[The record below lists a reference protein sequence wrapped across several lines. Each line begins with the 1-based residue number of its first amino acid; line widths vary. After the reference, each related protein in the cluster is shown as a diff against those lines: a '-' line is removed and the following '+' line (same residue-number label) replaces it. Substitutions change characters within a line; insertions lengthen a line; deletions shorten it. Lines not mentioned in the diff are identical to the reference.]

1 MAGVPEHAGDVGLT
15 GRMRR
20 IGRMGRMG
28 AAGRLG
34 MVALAAL
41 ALASLPAT
49 ATAAAAEADTW
60 PTRPLRL
67 IVPYAPGGPTDII
80 GRLVAR
86 FAGEALG
93 KPVVV
98 DNRAGAGGTIG
109 LSQALQAEPDGYTL
123 ALVAPGPIAGM
134 PNLMKLPYAPDD
146 VGYLTLAA
154 RTPSVIVVRSQSGI
168 DTLAALIEQARQH
181 PGTMNYGSAGAGT
194 TPHLG
199 AELFKQEA
207 KIDLVHVPYKG
218 AAPALAALMAG
229 DVQMMMVDLLPVI
242 PLAAS
247 GRLKILAVV
256 SDRRVPGLPNVP
268 TTAEL
273 GFPGVLMDANYG
285 IVGPKGIAS
294 EVQARIVEAVRHAVA
309 RPEMQAEMAR
319 IGGTALTSTPAAYRD
334 MTRVE
339 FERWKRVVDK
349 GRITLN

>member
-1 MAGVPEHAGDVGLT
+1 
-15 GRMRR
+15 MRA
-20 IGRMGRMG
+20 IGRG
-28 AAGRLG
+28 LS
-34 MVALAAL
+34 VAAL
-41 ALASLPAT
+41 AGLPLAAVG
-49 ATAAAAEADTW
+49 AAPDAW

-146 VGYLTLAA
+146 IAYLTLAA

-168 DTLAALIEQARQH
+168 DSLAALIEQARRH

-207 KIDLVHVPYKG
+207 KVDLVHVPYKG

-256 SDRRVPGLPNVP
+256 SDRRVPSLPDVP
-268 TTAEL
+268 TTREL

-285 IVGPKGIAS
+285 IVGPKGIPS
-294 EVQARIVEAVRHAVA
+294 DVQARIVDAVRRAVG
-309 RPEMQAEMAR
+309 RPEMQAEMGK
-319 IGGTALTSTPAAYRD
+319 IGGTALTSTSADYRD

-339 FERWKRVVDK
+339 FERWKQVVDK
-349 GRITLN
+349 GHLTLN

>member
-1 MAGVPEHAGDVGLT
+1 
-15 GRMRR
+15 MRPGAAMR
-20 IGRMGRMG
+20 AIGRG
-28 AAGRLG
+28 LC
-34 MVALAAL
+34 VAAL
-41 ALASLPAT
+41 AGLPLAAVG
-49 ATAAAAEADTW
+49 AAPDAW

-146 VGYLTLAA
+146 IAYLTLAA

-168 DTLAALIEQARQH
+168 DSLAALIEQARRH

-207 KIDLVHVPYKG
+207 KVDLVHVPYKG

-247 GRLKILAVV
+247 GRLKILAIV
-256 SDRRVPGLPNVP
+256 SDRRVPSLPDVP
-268 TTAEL
+268 TTREL

-285 IVGPKGIAS
+285 IVGPKGIPS
-294 EVQARIVEAVRHAVA
+294 DVQARIVDAVRRAVG
-309 RPEMQAEMAR
+309 RPEMQAEMGK
-319 IGGTALTSTPAAYRD
+319 IGGTALTSTSAGYRD

-339 FERWKRVVDK
+339 FERWKQVVDK
-349 GRITLN
+349 GHLTLN

>member
-1 MAGVPEHAGDVGLT
+1 MTWGMATRVSCVGLVANA
-15 GRMRR
+15 GLAGR
-20 IGRMGRMG
+20 IGL
-28 AAGRLG
+28 AG
-34 MVALAAL
+34 L
-41 ALASLPAT
+41 ALLALTGLPAT
-49 ATAAAAEADTW
+49 AASAAPDAW
-60 PTRPLRL
+60 PTRPVRL

-93 KPVVV
+93 QPVVV

-109 LSQALQAEPDGYTL
+109 LAQALQAPPDGYTL

-146 VGYLTLAA
+146 IAYLTLAA

-168 DTLAALIEQARQH
+168 DSLAALIAQARQH

-207 KIDLVHVPYKG
+207 KVDLVHVPYKG

-256 SDRRVPGLPNVP
+256 SDRRVPGLPDVA
-268 TTAEL
+268 TTREL

-285 IVGPKGIAS
+285 IVGPKGIPS
-294 EVQARIVEAVRHAVA
+294 GVQSRIVDAVRRAVA
-309 RPEMQAEMAR
+309 RPEMQAEMAK
-319 IGGTALTSTPAAYRD
+319 IGGTAVTSTPADYRD

-339 FERWKRVVDK
+339 FERWKRVVDT
-349 GRITLN
+349 GHLTLN